1 MRRLAIWGAVAVL
14 AGLGIVAGVV
24 LPASSSAST
33 SPASASKVIT
43 ITVVAR
49 EWSFK
54 LSRSS
59 VPVGSTVI
67 FKVTNK
73 GKIGHDF
80 KINGKKT
87 PMLKPGKS
95 ASLTVT
101 LKKGKKYSYIC
112 TVPGH
117 AAAGMKGTFKAT

>member
-87 PMLKPGKS
+87 PLIAPGKTKS
-95 ASLTVT
+95 IKVVFR
-101 LKKGKKYSYIC
+101 KKGKIAFLC
-112 TVPGH
+112 
-117 AAAGMKGTFKAT
+117 